1 MAMKRVKL
9 TKEEQQVENALLQG
23 ELQDVKRR
31 EFTEIAQAV
40 AARKKDAI
48 LHIRVNSEDLRS
60 LKRQAKRLGVRY
72 QTFVAE
78 VLHRV
83 AHR

>member
-1 MAMKRVKL
+1 MKRVRL
-9 TKEEQQVENALLQG
+9 TKAEQRVEDVLLQG
-23 ELQDVKRR
+23 ELQDVTRS
-31 EFTEIAQAV
+31 ECTEIAQAV

-48 LHIRVNSEDLRS
+48 LHIRMNSEDLLS
-60 LKRQAKRLGVRY
+60 LKRLGVRY

-78 VLHRV
+78 VPHRV